1 MSQTQSEYFQTHAV
15 DGQLTD
21 AQMVELLSLPEGDT
35 GFTPDSGEPDA
46 ASAEADKTTQVDDSN
61 PQPAATGDKQGEPEA
76 NADPEP
82 VLLAKDGKHTIPYEK
97 LVEAREAEKHWKA
110 QAEATQ
116 RQLAELQNAA
126 QQRADAGQAPTAT
139 DNAVATA
146 TAAIES
152 GVSPDIFGDFSEEA
166 LSKGIQKLVQMG
178 VEQQLAAI
186 RGELAQVVE
195 PLKATQAKSAT
206 EQHYQAIYTAHPDAD
221 SIAESKELAD
231 WIAKQPTFARTA
243 YTQALQA
250 GTTQEVI
257 ELFSAFKDATGT
269 TQAPPAKPDVAAA
282 AKAAIAAA
290 KTAPPTSL
298 SEIPAG
304 SPVAHDEATAM
315 LEMSSTSLMKS
326 FEGKS
331 PEQIEAMLS
340 RVM

>member
-1 MSQTQSEYFQTHAV
+1 MSQTQSEFFQTHAV

-21 AQMVELLSLPEGDT
+21 EQMAQMLNLPEGDT
-35 GFTPDSGEPDA
+35 GFAPESGEPGT
-46 ASAEADKTTQVDDSN
+46 ASESGKTETVDPSN
-61 PQPAATGDKQGEPEA
+61 PEPAATDDEQGDGKQAE
-76 NADPEP
+76 PEP

-116 RQLAELQNAA
+116 RQLAELQAAA
-126 QQRADAGQAPTAT
+126 QQRADVGQAPTAT

-146 TAAIES
+146 TAAIEN
-152 GVSPDIFGDFSEEA
+152 GIDPEIFGDFSEEA
-166 LSKGIQKLVQMG
+166 LAKGIQKLVAMG

-206 EQHYQAIYTAHPDAD
+206 EAHYQAIYAAHPDAD
-221 SIAESKELAD
+221 SIAESKELTD

-243 YTQALQA
+243 YAQALQQ

-257 ELFSAFKDATGT
+257 ELFSAFKDSTGR
-269 TQAPPAKPDVAAA
+269 TQASPEKPDVAAA
-282 AKAAIAAA
+282 AKAAIAGA
-290 KTAPPTSL
+290 KAKPPTSL

-304 SPVAHDEATAM
+304 TPAAHDEATAM
-315 LEMSSTSLMKS
+315 LEMSSAGLLKTL
-326 FEGKS
+326 EGKS
-331 PEQIEAMLS
+331 PQQIEELLS

>member
-1 MSQTQSEYFQTHAV
+1 MSLTQSEYFQTHAV

-21 AQMVELLSLPEGDT
+21 EQMAELLSLPEGDT
-35 GFTPDSGEPDA
+35 GITPDSSEPDA
-46 ASAEADKTTQVDDSN
+46 ASVDGKPDAVDESN
-61 PQPAATGDKQGEPEA
+61 PEPAATGDKQADTEAKPE
-76 NADPEP
+76 PEP

-110 QAEATQ
+110 QAEAAQ
-116 RQLAELQNAA
+116 KQLAELQTAA
-126 QQRADAGQAPTAT
+126 QQRADDGQAPTAT

-152 GVSPDIFGDFSEEA
+152 GIDPEIFGDFSEEA
-166 LSKGIQKLVQMG
+166 LAKGIQKLVAMG

-186 RGELAQVVE
+186 RGELAKVVE
-195 PLKATQAKSAT
+195 PLKATQAKSAA
-206 EQHYQAIYTAHPDAD
+206 EAHYQAIYSAHPDAD
-221 SIAESKELAD
+221 SIAESKELSD

-243 YTQALQA
+243 YAQALQQ

-257 ELFSAFKDATGT
+257 ELFTAFKEATGKAQVAT
-269 TQAPPAKPDVAAA
+269 GKPDVTAA
-282 AKAAIAAA
+282 AKAAIANA
-290 KTAPPTSL
+290 KTPPPTSL

-304 SPVAHDEATAM
+304 TAAAHDEATAM
-315 LEMSSTSLMKS
+315 LEMSSTSVLRS
-326 FEGKS
+326 FEGKT